1 MGHRQGGA
9 CPPPQSPRQ
18 TPEAA
23 ASSLVRRAL
32 GLCRTLRG
40 WPGEVLDR
48 LSGIAWVG
56 RYERHEQIMAD
67 DPQRRDVLVVA
78 SGCVAVDHVDAA
90 GQRFLL
96 SMYGPGDITSLIRLL
111 TDAPFRF
118 GFPR

>member
-56 RYERHEQIMAD
+56 RYERHEQIMAGGELRFTMQAE
-67 DPQRRDVLVVA
+67 PGTWGAA
-78 SGCVAVDHVDAA
+78 SA
-90 GQRFLL
+90 G
-96 SMYGPGDITSLIRLL
+96 D
-111 TDAPFRF
+111 
-118 GFPR
+118 